1 MNKSALYAAER
12 DCLWHPFT
20 QMREWMEGEPIVIER
35 AHGATLVDIEGRE
48 YLDGTGGLWCNLHG
62 HHVPE
67 IDAAIRAQLDKVAHS
82 TLLGLGSEAAARFAG
97 ELVAAT
103 PAGLTRCF
111 FSDSGS
117 TAVEVAL
124 KIAFQFWQQEAGGKH
139 RGRTRFLCLTHAYH
153 GDTIGSVSVGGI
165 ELFHKIFGPLLFDA
179 FHAPSPYCYHCP
191 VGKEPATCAMEC
203 FDDLARLARAHQEEV
218 AAVIVE
224 PLMQGAAGMICQPPG
239 YLRRVRELCDELD
252 LLLICDEVAVG
263 LGRTGTL
270 FASDQEG
277 VVPDLLCLA
286 KGITGGT
293 LPLAATLA
301 SERIFEAFLGDYA
314 ELKTF
319 FHGHTY
325 TGNALACAA
334 ASASLALLLRDG
346 GTLAGVAA
354 RADHLGRNLEAI
366 AAHPHVGE
374 VRRRGLMVGVEVV
387 ADKATRTSYPW
398 TERRGWQ
405 VCRETIA
412 RGVYLR
418 PLGDVIVLMPPLA
431 ISTTEIDRLTDTLA
445 EALDA
450 ALG

>member
-1 MNKSALYAAER
+1 MDKAALYAAER

-20 QMREWMEGEPIVIER
+20 QMREWIGAAPIIIER

-48 YLDGTGGLWCNLHG
+48 YLDGTGALWCNLHG
-62 HHVPE
+62 HHAPE

-97 ELVAAT
+97 ELVAAA
-103 PAGLTRCF
+103 PAPLTRCF
-111 FSDSGS
+111 YSDSGS

-124 KIAFQFWQQEAGGKH
+124 KIAFQFWQQEAGGQH
-139 RGRTRFLCLTHAYH
+139 RDRKRFLCLTNAYH

-179 FHAPSPYCYHCP
+179 FHAPSPYCYRCP
-191 VGKEPATCAMEC
+191 VGEEPATCAMEC
-203 FDDLARLARAHQEEV
+203 FDDLASLARAHQEEI

-224 PLMQGAAGMICQPPG
+224 PLMQGAAGMISQPPG
-239 YLRRVRELCDELD
+239 YLRRLRELCDELD

-270 FASDQEG
+270 LASDQEG

-286 KGITGGT
+286 KGLTGGT
-293 LPLAATLA
+293 LPLAATLTT
-301 SERIFEAFLGDYA
+301 ERIFEAFLGDYA

-346 GTLAGVAA
+346 GTLAGVAE

-387 ADKATRTSYPW
+387 ADKATRASYPW

-405 VCRETIA
+405 VCQEAIA
-412 RGVYLR
+412 HGVYLR
-418 PLGDVIVLMPPLA
+418 PLGDVIVLMPPLT
-431 ISTTEIDRLTDTLA
+431 IGTTEIDRLTDTLA
-445 EALDA
+445 A
-450 ALG
+450 ALNAVLA

>member
-1 MNKSALYAAER
+1 MDKPSLYAAER

-20 QMREWMEGEPIVIER
+20 QMRDWMEEAPIIVER
-35 AHGATLVDIEGRE
+35 AYGATLVDIEGRE
-48 YLDGTGGLWCNLHG
+48 YLDGTGALWCNLHG

-67 IDAAIRAQLDKVAHS
+67 IDEAIRAQLDKVAHS
-82 TLLGLGSEAAARFAG
+82 TLLGLGSEAAVRFAG
-97 ELVAAT
+97 ELVGAA
-103 PAGLTRCF
+103 PDPLSRCF
-111 FSDSGS
+111 YSDSGS

-124 KIAFQFWQQEAGGKH
+124 KIAFQFWQQEPEGQH
-139 RGRTRFLCLTHAYH
+139 RGRTHFLCLTNAYH

-165 ELFHKIFGPLLFDA
+165 ELFHKVFGPLLFDA
-179 FHAPSPYCYHCP
+179 FHAPSPYCYRCP
-191 VGKEPATCAMEC
+191 VGREPASCAMEC
-203 FDDLARLARAHQEEV
+203 FDELAALARAHQEEI

-239 YLRRVRELCDELD
+239 YLRRVRALCDELD

-277 VVPDLLCLA
+277 VVPDLMCLA
-286 KGITGGT
+286 KGISGGT
-293 LPLAATLA
+293 LPLAATLTR
-301 SERIFEAFLGDYA
+301 ERIFDAFLGDYA

-334 ASASLALLLRDG
+334 ASASLELLTRDG
-346 GTLAGVAA
+346 GTLAGVAE
-354 RADHLGRNLEAI
+354 RTDHLARNLEAI

-387 ADKATRTSYPW
+387 ADKATRTPYPW

-405 VCRETIA
+405 VCQEAIGRS
-412 RGVYLR
+412 VYLR
-418 PLGDVIVLMPPLA
+418 PLGDVIVLMPPLT
-431 ISTTEIDRLTDTLA
+431 ITHGEIDRLTDTLA
-445 EALDA
+445 EALDG

>member
-1 MNKSALYAAER
+1 MDKTPLYAAER

-20 QMREWMEGEPIVIER
+20 QMREWMEGEPIIIER

-48 YLDGTGGLWCNLHG
+48 YLDGTGALWCNLHG

-67 IDAAIRAQLDKVAHS
+67 IDGAIRAQLDKVAHS

-97 ELVAAT
+97 ELVAAA
-103 PAGLTRCF
+103 PAPLTRCF
-111 FSDSGS
+111 YSDSGS

-124 KIAFQFWQQEAGGKH
+124 KIAFQFWQQEPAGRH
-139 RGRTRFLCLTHAYH
+139 RGRTRFLCLTNAYH

-165 ELFHKIFGPLLFDA
+165 ELFHKIFAPLLFDA
-179 FHAPSPYCYHCP
+179 FHAPSPYCYRCP
-191 VGKEPATCAMEC
+191 VGREPATCAMEC
-203 FDDLARLARAHQEEV
+203 FDELARLARDHQEEI

-224 PLMQGAAGMICQPPG
+224 PLVQGAAGMICQPPG
-239 YLRRVRELCDELD
+239 YLRRLRELCDELD

-263 LGRTGTL
+263 TL
-270 FASDQEG
+270 FASAREG

-286 KGITGGT
+286 KGISGGT

-301 SERIFEAFLGDYA
+301 RERIFDAFLGDYT

-334 ASASLALLLRDG
+334 ASASLALLTRDG
-346 GTLAGVAA
+346 GTLAGVGE
-354 RADHLGRNLEAI
+354 RAEQLGRNLEEL

-374 VRRRGLMVGVEVV
+374 VRRRGLMVGVELV
-387 ADKATRTSYPW
+387 ADKATREPYPW
-398 TERRGWQ
+398 TERRGGQ
-405 VCRETIA
+405 VCQEAIA

-418 PLGDVIVLMPPLA
+418 PLGDVIVLMPSLT
-431 ISTTEIDRLTDTLA
+431 ISPAEIDRLTETLG

-450 ALG
+450 ALGS

>member
-1 MNKSALYAAER
+1 MDKAAIYAAER

-20 QMREWMEGEPIVIER
+20 QMREWMASKPIIVER
-35 AHGATLVDIEGRE
+35 AQGATLVDIEGRE
-48 YLDGTGGLWCNLHG
+48 YLDGTGALWCNLHG

-67 IDAAIRAQLDKVAHS
+67 IDAAIRAQLDKVTHS

-97 ELVAAT
+97 ELVATT
-103 PAGLTRCF
+103 PAGLSRCF
-111 FSDSGS
+111 YSDSGS

-124 KIAFQFWQQEAGGKH
+124 KIAFQFWQQEQGGQH
-139 RGRTRFLCLTHAYH
+139 RERTRFLCLTNAYH

-179 FHAPSPYCYHCP
+179 FHAPSPYCYRCP
-191 VGKEPATCAMEC
+191 VEREPETCAMEC
-203 FDDLARLARAHQEEV
+203 FDALASLAREHASEI

-224 PLMQGAAGMICQPPG
+224 PLMQGAAGMIAQPVG
-239 YLRRVRELCDELD
+239 YLHRVRELCDELD

-286 KGITGGT
+286 KGISGGT

-301 SERIFEAFLGDYA
+301 TERIFDAFLGDYA

-334 ASASLALLLRDG
+334 ASASLAVLTRDG
-346 GTLAGVAA
+346 GTLAGVGE
-354 RADHLGRNLEAI
+354 RADHLARNLERLAV
-366 AAHPHVGE
+366 HPHVGE
-374 VRRRGLMVGVEVV
+374 VRRCGLMVGVEVV
-387 ADKATRTSYPW
+387 ADKATRASYPW

-405 VCRETIA
+405 VCQEAIA

-418 PLGDVIVLMPPLA
+418 PLGDVIVLMPPLT
-431 ISTTEIDRLTDTLA
+431 ITFKEIDRLTGTLS